1 MTDSPGLFRRLASMA
16 YDGLLIAAVLFV
28 VTFLFTLVVGGI
40 TTAVQRYALQGLL
53 WLVIGAYFTWYWTH
67 GGQTLAMQT
76 WRMRLVDH
84 AGNEILLRQAL
95 LRYIAATAGILFF
108 GAGLIWAL
116 LDREGLFLHDRLVGT
131 RLQLLPA
138 KR

>member
-1 MTDSPGLFRRLASMA
+1 MA
-16 YDGLLIAAVLFV
+16 YDGLLLIAILFV
-28 VTFLFTLVVGGI
+28 TTFLYTYLIGGI
-40 TTAVQRYALQGLL
+40 ATPGARYILQGLL
-53 WLVIGAYFTWYWTH
+53 WLVIGVYFVWYWTH

-76 WRMRLVDH
+76 WRIRLADYEGGEVRL
-84 AGNEILLRQAL
+84 NQAV

-131 RLQLLPA
+131 RLTLQPV